1 MGAPIPT
8 LRETG
13 SNKQYFNSII
23 ESCVGLQALIV
34 LSYNSQLRAC
44 GDCPPLETSILLRPK
59 LIPVRYRKAVL
70 VCFYWHGGRD
80 RFGDAGKSRRD
91 HWVVERSH

>member
-34 LSYNSQLRAC
+34 LSYNSQLWAC

-70 VCFYWHGGRD
+70 FASTGT
-80 RFGDAGKSRRD
+80 
-91 HWVVERSH
+91 VVEIGLATPENPGEIIG